1 MRTRNIACIV
11 GLAAL
16 AACSGSPESML
27 QSGDPKVCVSD
38 AILSQAYDVVRE
50 NAQAPRDELLAERY
64 DELKAGWLAKLSFVA
79 GDVTSTSV
87 DRANQSVE
95 CSGTLHISAE
105 GVEGSEDAPFAYQV
119 KANLSDPRSPIISVD
134 VSALRGPLATM
145 LGKVARPDS
154 VNAQSS
160 RDESDDALTKLDED
174 EVRNTPGALEK
185 LQARSRENLVQN
197 NFSASEL
204 ALVDRV
210 YSSHMMCAASDARNR
225 DAHCRKERR
234 LEQEAKSIDL
244 CRTAGN
250 EWYHCSRE
258 AELQEQRDALRGTR
272 NDDVVEGAF

>member
-1 MRTRNIACIV
+1 
-11 GLAAL
+11 
-16 AACSGSPESML
+16 ML

-95 CSGTLHISAE
+95 CSGTRHISAE

-145 LGKVARPDS
+145 LGKVARPDI
-154 VNAQSS
+154 VNA
-160 RDESDDALTKLDED
+160 
-174 EVRNTPGALEK
+174 
-185 LQARSRENLVQN
+185 
-197 NFSASEL
+197 
-204 ALVDRV
+204 
-210 YSSHMMCAASDARNR
+210 
-225 DAHCRKERR
+225 
-234 LEQEAKSIDL
+234 
-244 CRTAGN
+244 
-250 EWYHCSRE
+250 
-258 AELQEQRDALRGTR
+258 
-272 NDDVVEGAF
+272 